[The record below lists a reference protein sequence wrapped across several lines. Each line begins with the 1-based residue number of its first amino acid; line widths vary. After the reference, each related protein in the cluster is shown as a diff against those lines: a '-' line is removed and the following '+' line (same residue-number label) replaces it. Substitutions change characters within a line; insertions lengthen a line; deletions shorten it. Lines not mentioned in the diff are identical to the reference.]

1 MENRENWMQHGKL
14 THITQLTADAND
26 GDWRLWWYLWKIY
39 LNQCLV
45 VVTRAKKRKW
55 WSHIRYTSNGHNQR
69 SSPAAASADI
79 CLLPMFVKIFAI
91 QDCPQTDESTD
102 WWWWLM
108 FIQNIMASL
117 KSKIVSV
124 SVECG
129 NPCNPFPRIPCNFS
143 FGHGLAQMRTRT
155 RSKLPKGA
163 LSLHWNLIYS
173 YASTGT
179 EICYLKNVHILVST
193 LPFIKVAE

>member
-1 MENRENWMQHGKL
+1 MMVIEDYDDICEKYIWINAW
-14 THITQLTADAND
+14 
-26 GDWRLWWYLWKIY
+26 LWW
-39 LNQCLV
+39 QEQ
-45 VVTRAKKRKW
+45 KKRKG

-91 QDCPQTDESTD
+91 QDCPQADESTD

-124 SVECG
+124 SVKCG

-173 YASTGT
+173 IASTGT
-179 EICYLKNVHILVST
+179 ELCYLKDVYLYLRYPLSCR
-193 LPFIKVAE
+193 KVK